1 MAARR
6 QEKRPRAAVRD
17 QKGSALAA
25 RTWTSTTLFA
35 AAATLSVMAVDGAQR
50 QVSAEPPPGPAPAAA
65 AAPAKT
71 VIPSPYKPS
80 PEETAHLARY
90 DEAIKAARATPVS
103 DADAATLREA
113 IKAIANHKLDD
124 AQRHRSRIADP
135 IAAKI
140 VDWYRLRG
148 GYGTVAEYQAF
159 LAANPAWPE
168 RRLMTQRL
176 EEALFT
182 QGGNADD
189 IRGVFKKSGPD
200 HAAGFAALASS
211 ELARG
216 NVEGARR
223 HAAKAWRELS
233 LGAKLEAGFLDRFGK
248 LLTVADHKAR
258 LDRLIIDDVR
268 WQGQRNERAA
278 IVRRLLPL
286 LPEAERKKAEARL
299 AVFLQKDGA
308 RALIEAAPAG
318 EQPDWGFTFHKIQ
331 SLRRADRID
340 EAAKLML
347 TVPTTA
353 GALNNNDEWW
363 IERRTM
369 AYAALR
375 KGKPTLAYEMVHEA
389 GPLTVNPRKD
399 QAFMAGWLALRY
411 LKNAKQ
417 AKAHFEVMREAA
429 DGPLS
434 RAKANYWLGRTMDA
448 LKDKTAAAEFYRE
461 AARDPDTFHGQLAM
475 QKVDPGRRSYPVSLP
490 AAPTAEEI
498 RRFNGLDAVKA
509 LVIADKAKLDRAIS
523 RTFITHLR
531 FHFDSEAELA
541 MLAHMAE
548 ALGDTQL
555 AVRTA
560 KSGVAERKNL
570 IYYAYPVHPFPA
582 YSPLR
587 KPPEPAFLLGIAR
600 QETEF
605 NTLTVSGAGAKGLL
619 QVMTVTAQHV
629 CRDYKIKCDIKRLL
643 SDPAYNTMMGS
654 AYIGDRMQDFDGS
667 YILTLAGYN
676 AGPGRAR
683 QWIREFGD
691 PRDPGVDPIDWI
703 ERIPIQ
709 ETREYV
715 AKVLANVQVYRAR
728 LGNQNEALRLD
739 KDLVRAKLAAGDAPP
754 GGGSDKR
761 DTAASDG

>member
-1 MAARR
+1 VLTF
-6 QEKRPRAAVRD
+6 E
-17 QKGSALAA
+17 
-25 RTWTSTTLFA
+25 
-35 AAATLSVMAVDGAQR
+35 GAQR
-50 QVSAEPPPGPAPAAA
+50 RAAAEPPAGPAAA
-65 AAPAKT
+65 GTAAPAKT
-71 VIPSPYKPS
+71 VIPSPYKPG

-90 DEAIKAARATPVS
+90 DDAIKTVRATPVS
-103 DADAATLREA
+103 DTDAAAMRDA
-113 IKAIANHKLDD
+113 IKAIATGKLDES
-124 AQRHRSRIADP
+124 QQHRSRIGDP

-148 GYGTVAEYQAF
+148 GIGTVAEYRAF

-168 RRLMTQRL
+168 RRLLGQRL

-182 QGGNADD
+182 QGGGAGD
-189 IRGVFKKSGPD
+189 IRGAFGAGGPE

-211 ELARG
+211 DLAQGRTDD
-216 NVEGARR
+216 ARR

-233 LGAKLEAGFLDRFGK
+233 LAAKLETGFLDRFGK

-278 IVRRLLPL
+278 VVRRLLPL

-299 AVFLQKDGA
+299 AVFLQRDGA

-318 EQPDWGFTFHKIQ
+318 DQPDWGFMFHKIQ

-375 KGKPTLAYEMVHEA
+375 KGKPKLAYEMVREA

-399 QAFMAGWLALRY
+399 QAAMAGWLALRY
-411 LKNAKQ
+411 LKDPKQ

-434 RAKANYWLGRTMDA
+434 RAKANYWLGRTMEA

-475 QKVDPGRRSYPVSLP
+475 QKIDPGRQSFPVSLP
-490 AAPTAEEI
+490 AAPTKEEI
-498 RRFNGLDAVKA
+498 RRFNDLDAVKA
-509 LVIADKAKLDRAIS
+509 LVIADKAKLDRAIPRS
-523 RTFITHLR
+523 FLTHLR
-531 FHFDSEAELA
+531 FHFDSEAEIA

-548 ALGDTQL
+548 AFGDTQL

-560 KSGVAERKNL
+560 KSGIAERKNL

-728 LGNQNEALRLD
+728 LGNESDALRLT
-739 KDLVRAKLAAGDAPP
+739 KDLARARLAAGETRP
-754 GGGSDKR
+754 GGGDVKR